1 MNGTWKDEYFVKILD
16 IRNITHDVKR
26 FRVTKPDGYQFIPG
40 EATDIV
46 MNRSGWK
53 DKRKPFT
60 FTGLNEW
67 AFLEFTIKIYQDH
80 HGFTDQ
86 LDKLMQGDELIL
98 HDSFGAFSYRRE
110 GTFIAGGTGV
120 TPFIAILRQLKKDR
134 NIGQNRLIFSNKT
147 TNDILLKEEF
157 DEMLGHNFINIITR
171 QWASIY
177 DNRMIMDEYLSKK
190 IPFQGKHF
198 YICGPDAMVENV
210 MTYLLSSGVERNK
223 IITENVYE

>member
-1 MNGTWKDEYFVKILD
+1 
-16 IRNITHDVKR
+16 
-26 FRVTKPDGYQFIPG
+26 
-40 EATDIV
+40 
-46 MNRSGWK
+46 
-53 DKRKPFT
+53 
-60 FTGLNEW
+60 
-67 AFLEFTIKIYQDH
+67 
-80 HGFTDQ
+80 
-86 LDKLMQGDELIL
+86 MQGDELIL
-98 HDSFGAFSYRRE
+98 HDSFGAFSYRGE